1 MRWESIWREKGFV
14 KGATCHVARNWA
26 EKKCGRAR
34 AKEGVKEAEKGEGH
48 RLSVGDPGMLILFVC
63 LPPMI
68 KLF

>member
-1 MRWESIWREKGFV
+1 MKVNLGRKRLCCKKAGAKKKRKEKSRV
-14 KGATCHVARNWA
+14 KEG
-26 EKKCGRAR
+26 
-34 AKEGVKEAEKGEGH
+34 AKEEGEWQ

>member
-1 MRWESIWREKGFV
+1 MD
-14 KGATCHVARNWA
+14 
-26 EKKCGRAR
+26 KKCETKQWRKREVEGR
-34 AKEGVKEAEKGEGH
+34 

>member
-1 MRWESIWREKGFV
+1 MTWKSITREKGIV
-14 KGATCHVARNWA
+14 KGATSHVAGNWT
-26 EKKCGRAR
+26 EKKKDLRV
-34 AKEGVKEAEKGEGH
+34 KEGVKEAEEGEWH

>member
-1 MRWESIWREKGFV
+1 MRWKSIWEEKGIV
-14 KGATCHVARNWA
+14 KGATSHVAKNWA
-26 EKKCGRAR
+26 KRKKKLRVKG
-34 AKEGVKEAEKGEGH
+34 GVKEAEEGEWH